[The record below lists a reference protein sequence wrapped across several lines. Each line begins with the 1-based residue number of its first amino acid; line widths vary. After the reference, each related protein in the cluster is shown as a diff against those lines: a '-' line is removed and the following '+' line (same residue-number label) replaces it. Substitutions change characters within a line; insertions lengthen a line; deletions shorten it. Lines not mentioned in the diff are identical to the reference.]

1 MARMDTP
8 EFTTPSAD
16 LNQALQ
22 VAFNLGAGQSLE
34 TPGDLL
40 APVRRLVEA
49 SGRPWQAPPEGQDLR
64 KWSCGYEA
72 LDDALNAADMLG
84 SGQGNMD
91 VGLWLGDNIEAILAD
106 VLKTPVSKTSS
117 P

>member
-49 SGRPWQAPPEGQDLR
+49 SGRLPAYFRVQVGRTAVGMRAKALGQLAGR
-64 KWSCGYEA
+64 
-72 LDDALNAADMLG
+72 
-84 SGQGNMD
+84 SG
-91 VGLWLGDNIEAILAD
+91 
-106 VLKTPVSKTSS
+106 
-117 P
+117 